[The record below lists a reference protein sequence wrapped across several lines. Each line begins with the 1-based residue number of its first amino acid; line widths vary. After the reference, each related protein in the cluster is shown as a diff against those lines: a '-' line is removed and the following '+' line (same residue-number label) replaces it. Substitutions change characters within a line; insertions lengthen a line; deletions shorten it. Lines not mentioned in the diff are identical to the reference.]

1 MNGKLYR
8 AGLIPFIVENGT
20 VKFLLM
26 KPSDAKYGG
35 EEFQI
40 AKGKIEKGESPE
52 EAAIREAEE
61 ELGLVQSNIMNMSYL
76 GNYLGRTSVFI
87 AEIKDKHLFG
97 TTCFETADTIWMTLA
112 EFDLVGRSL
121 HLHILQ
127 DATRAILHQRT

>member
-1 MNGKLYR
+1 MHGKLYR
-8 AGLIPFIVENGT
+8 AGLLPYIVESGT

-40 AKGKIEKGESPE
+40 AKGKIEQGETPE
-52 EAAIREAEE
+52 DAAIREAEE
-61 ELGLVQSNIMNMSYL
+61 ELGLVRSNIMNVEYL
-76 GNYLGRTSVFI
+76 GNYLGRTSVYI
-87 AEIKDKHLFG
+87 AEIKDKTLFG
-97 TTCFETADTIWMTLA
+97 EPCFETGDTVWMTLP

-127 DATRAILHQRT
+127 DATRTILHHRT